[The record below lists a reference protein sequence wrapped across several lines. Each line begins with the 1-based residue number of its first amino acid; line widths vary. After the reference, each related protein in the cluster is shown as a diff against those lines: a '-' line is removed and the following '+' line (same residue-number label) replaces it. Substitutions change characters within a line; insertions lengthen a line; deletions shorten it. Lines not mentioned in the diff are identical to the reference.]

1 VNGRLMAYL
10 KKQDTLRQLL
20 EYLVAR
26 PPAPRTGQQSSQ
38 EQTDARTKHTLA
50 ACEVLCSLAEEV
62 PGALAGNND
71 LLHLLFSATGLTT
84 AAISLSTKL

>member
-1 VNGRLMAYL
+1 MNGRLMAYL
-10 KKQDTLRQLL
+10 KKQDMLRQLL

-71 LLHLLFSATGLTT
+71 LLHLLFSATGCLLDHCCNP
-84 AAISLSTKL
+84 SL